1 MKKTIKSIL
10 ALILSVLVLFS
21 CFSSVGIL
29 AYAEE
34 YTEFDLYGE
43 NTVSFDYRKE
53 TVTFVITPKQN
64 GEYTFYTDCEY
75 DADAELYDSG
85 FYSLAEATD
94 IDAKNGN
101 YNFKLTYYL
110 YAYNTYYL
118 EITNCDKGGISFPVY
133 TVLPE
138 CLLESFEL
146 NRGDFSILAGREESI
161 SVENVLP
168 EYVEYV
174 DYKWTSDNEDVATV
188 VAYDYDNKYAT
199 VCAVSEGTATITV
212 TAHNGISRSVKVN
225 VVGRT
230 KLSVSEELQFEITD
244 PNGTAYAEFTPEE
257 SGQYRIYT
265 VSDYTVYIDSFID
278 SNDSNYGAF
287 YPEDGKTEISREICL
302 SEGVTY
308 NMDFRSYDGNSGKFK
323 VGIERIISV
332 DEVEILYN
340 GKPTYSLTAVVG
352 DTFRLEAEVLP
363 ENATNKGVRW
373 ESGNTEIATV
383 SEDGTVE
390 ITGVGST
397 DIVVHT
403 IDGDYTSQLWITA
416 RKITASLEVGAEI
429 TAEYLTEEDLYFSF
443 TPEDSGNYII
453 YSSERGDF
461 DPYVTVY
468 NSDWENI
475 GDNNDYYDSDG
486 ILDWNFRIVKYFEA
500 GKTYYIQ
507 TSINNVIGAHKVGVK
522 KAAAIESFE
531 ISGID
536 KQYVGKI
543 STFNIYNQ
551 TPADSGT
558 PSLNWTCSDSSA
570 AKITV
575 TDDTVA
581 QIEWLKAGVF
591 TLTATDKDGAF
602 AQYVVTVSDAKEIKE
617 NITETATFTYN
628 NETVAY
634 KFIPETSGKYEFY
647 SSNVVGNTITTI
659 NLYSATDHLY
669 SSGESYPGKG
679 STVQYYLDAGSTYFV
694 EISASFYDMETSE
707 YDFTVVK
714 TVPAESIIINSGT
727 DKITGYIGNDMRLNI
742 TSAPDHSNTDSIEW
756 SSSAEDIVSV
766 NSDGYIY
773 FRNEG
778 TAVITAKISET
789 VFDTITVNVK
799 LTPELQVNVPL
810 SVIIPN
816 SSTSVDVIFTPSVSG
831 KYVFYSSG
839 ELNAYANLY
848 NNDGWLSSCISL
860 DDNKNFKLAY
870 ELEAG
875 VTYTLSVGYYDSIAN
890 GEINL
895 AVVPVTPATSIQL
908 DTHSVNIFANSVSG
922 IRFNIAPFTAEL
934 SDITITSNDESIA
947 TVKTLPDDNYFEVI
961 GVSGGST
968 FISVSS
974 KGGASVT
981 LPVTVKPVYTLYLDR
996 PQNINITDNGE
1007 RIRLTFTAP
1016 KTGKY
1021 DLFSHNLL
1029 DTATINIWNEYY
1041 NNTVSLHQGNSF
1053 CDLVE
1058 LTEGVTYIIETGYQ
1072 SVEKTGSYD
1081 LFITEVKEP
1090 ESLIINNGEESV
1102 KGYKGDSIQLS
1113 LGYFPAHIDNSKIV
1127 WYSTDDTVATVDQNG
1142 YVTLLSTGDAYIVAY
1157 YNEQVWDD
1165 ILIKCIDY
1173 PSLSLNIQ
1181 QTLPIKENYEISCY
1195 QYVAESSGT
1204 YILKFRADQSV
1215 HVQIYDSNWTPINSV
1230 GAYDLQLSF
1239 NAVEGETYY
1248 FKFRH
1253 MYLDY
1258 SGTVDVIL
1266 ESKPAVTN
1274 LEIVQYPDKM
1284 TYYEGE
1290 TQFEYWG
1297 LILKA
1302 TLSNGNSVYWNYNQ
1316 GDLAGYEVFIDCS
1329 FSDGVYSG
1337 SAIRVGTAS
1346 VTFSFNILE
1355 NPVAKFELY
1364 SGNIKEFVENIG
1376 GYWNG
1381 SYYQYQYYQNI
1392 VDLVFK
1398 ITYTDGRTDFITVN
1412 DNINDASVTYS
1423 SNEPWSVGSDNYITF
1438 TYLGHS
1444 IDVPVTVIENPV
1456 EKIEINNAP
1465 SADIMFGDYEY
1476 GSLGP
1481 DGIYYIYLEDLE
1493 GFSFTVYYKNGT
1505 QKTFTAKDAII
1516 DYDCY
1521 YWDGYAGYFM
1531 ECPVEKAGDAT
1542 FTFNYLGHTAEVS
1555 INIKESNVS
1564 SVEIVK
1570 DPDITEINGNL
1581 LPDFYGMQIKITYT
1595 DGTSEIVTVTEENSY
1610 FAQEGYIVSFSNE
1623 KLTINNYGYRDAYLI
1638 SYMGVTATFDKITY
1652 IDSELPQINVSDITL
1667 NGVGTVFNI
1676 DGEEYKITSI
1686 YTWYREYAEGYNYFY
1701 GVGSTGKGYFEFG
1714 INVYA
1719 DENGYISNIMIENNV
1734 GMMDIL
1740 VDSGDI
1746 NGDGSIDVRDLVAMK
1761 KAAAGTK
1768 NAANKTNGDMNLN
1781 GKIDSSDLAVLRKR
1795 LLGKPADLDIWS
1807 C

>member
-1 MKKTIKSIL
+1 MKKSIKSIL
-10 ALILSVLVLFS
+10 ALTLIVLVMFS
-21 CFSSVGIL
+21 CFSAVTASADWRKYVN
-29 AYAEE
+29 
-34 YTEFDLYGE
+34 FDLYGE

-53 TVTFVITPKQN
+53 KVILVITPKQD

-75 DADAELYDSG
+75 DSDATLYDSG
-85 FYSLAEATD
+85 FYFLAESAD

-110 YAYNTYYL
+110 YAYGTYYL
-118 EITNCDKGGISFPVY
+118 EITNCEKEGVSLPVLH
-133 TVLPE
+133 TLPE
-138 CLLESFEL
+138 CKLESFEF
-146 NRGDFSILAGREESI
+146 NKGNFSILAGNEEYVNI
-161 SVENVLP
+161 ENTIP
-168 EYVEYV
+168 EYLEYV
-174 DYKWTSDNEDVATV
+174 DYKWTSDNENVATV
-188 VAYDYDNKYAT
+188 VANEYDNKSAT
-199 VCAVSEGTATITV
+199 ICAVSEGTATITA
-212 TAHNGISRSVKVN
+212 TAHNGVSNSITVT
-225 VVGRT
+225 VVERT
-230 KLSVSEELQFEITD
+230 ELSLSNETEFEITESN
-244 PNGTAYAEFTPEE
+244 PFIYTKFTPSE

-265 VSDYTVYIDSFID
+265 VCDYTVYIYDFTD
-278 SNDSNYGAF
+278 SNGSGYGQF
-287 YPEDGKTEISREICL
+287 YPEEGKTEISREIWL
-302 SEGVTY
+302 NEGVTY

-332 DEVEILYN
+332 DDVEILYN

-352 DTFRLEAEVLP
+352 DTIKLEAEVLP
-363 ENATNKGVRW
+363 KNATDKRVRW

-397 DIVVHT
+397 YIEVHT
-403 IDGDYTSQLWITA
+403 IDGDYTCQLWITA

-461 DPYVTVY
+461 DPHVTVY
-468 NSDWENI
+468 NSDWESI
-475 GDNNDYYDSDG
+475 GENSDHHNSDG

-500 GKTYYIQ
+500 GKTYYIR
-507 TSINNVIGAHKVGVK
+507 TSINNAIGIHNVGVK
-522 KAAAIESFE
+522 KAAAIEGFE
-531 ISGID
+531 IAGNSNS
-536 KQYVGKI
+536 YVGMI
-543 STFNIYNQ
+543 SVFSIYNQ

-558 PSLNWTCSDSSA
+558 PSLTWTCSDSSA

-575 TDDTVA
+575 TSDTVV

-591 TLTATDKDGAF
+591 TVTATDKDGAS

-617 NITETATFTYN
+617 NISETATFTYS

-634 KFIPETSGKYEFY
+634 KFIPETSGKYEFF
-647 SSNVVGNTITTI
+647 SSNVVGNTVTTI
-659 NLYSATDHLY
+659 NLYSATDYLY
-669 SSGESYPGKG
+669 SSGESSPGKG

-694 EISASFYDMETSE
+694 VISASFYDMETSQ

-714 TVPAESIIINSGT
+714 TVPAESIVINSGT
-727 DKITGYIGNDMRLNI
+727 DNITGYIGNNMWLNI
-742 TSAPDHSNTDSIEW
+742 TSASDHSSIDSIEW
-756 SSSAEDIVSV
+756 SSSAEDIVFV
-766 NSDGYIY
+766 ESDGHIY

-789 VFDTITVNVK
+789 VFDTITVTVK
-799 LTPELQVNVPL
+799 STPELQVNVPL

-816 SSTSVDVIFTPSVSG
+816 SSTSIDVIFTPSVSG

-839 ELNAYANLY
+839 DLNAYATLY
-848 NNDGWLSSCISL
+848 NNSGWLATSISL
-860 DDNKNFKLAY
+860 DDSRNFKISY

-875 VTYTLSVGYYDSIAN
+875 VTYTLSVGYSDSVTN
-890 GEINL
+890 GEISL
-895 AVVPVTPATSIQL
+895 TVVPVTPATSIQL
-908 DTHSVNIFANSVSG
+908 DTHSVNIFTNDVSG
-922 IRFNIAPFTAEL
+922 IHFNIAPFTAEL
-934 SDITITSNDESIA
+934 SDITITSDDESIA
-947 TVKTLPDDNYFEVI
+947 TVNYEGGNYFEVI
-961 GVSGGST
+961 GVNGGST
-968 FISVSS
+968 FITVSS
-974 KGGASVT
+974 KDGASVT

-996 PQNINITDNGE
+996 PQNINITDNGG

-1021 DLFSHNLL
+1021 DLFSNNLL
-1029 DTATINIWNEYY
+1029 DTAIINIWSEYY
-1041 NNTVSLHQGNSF
+1041 NNNIYLHQGNGF

-1072 SVEKTGSYD
+1072 SIEMTGSYD
-1081 LFITEVKEP
+1081 LFITEIKEP

-1102 KGYKGDSIQLS
+1102 KGYKGKYIQLS
-1113 LGYFPAHIDNSKIV
+1113 LGHSPEHIDKSKIV
-1127 WYSTDDTVATVDQNG
+1127 WYSTDEKVATVDQNG
-1142 YVTLLSTGDAYIVAY
+1142 YVTLHSTGDAYIVAY

-1173 PSLSLNIQ
+1173 PSLPLNIQ
-1181 QTLPIKENYEISCY
+1181 QTLPIKENFEKSCY
-1195 QYVAESSGT
+1195 QFIAESSET

-1215 HVQIYDSNWTPINSV
+1215 HLQIYDSNWMPINSV
-1230 GAYDLQLSF
+1230 GAWEHQLSF
-1239 NAVEGETYY
+1239 DAVEGETYY
-1248 FKFRH
+1248 FEFSH
-1253 MYLDY
+1253 SYLDV
-1258 SGTVDVIL
+1258 SGSVDVIL

-1274 LEIVQYPDKM
+1274 LEIVQYPNKM

-1290 TQFEYWG
+1290 TTFDYWG
-1297 LILKA
+1297 LKLKA
-1302 TLSNGNSVYWNYNQ
+1302 TLSNGEVVYWEYGQ
-1316 GDLAGYEVFIDCS
+1316 GGLLAGYDVFIGNS
-1329 FSDGVYSG
+1329 FPDGVYGGTDIS
-1337 SAIRVGTAS
+1337 VGTAT
-1346 VTFSFNILE
+1346 VFFNFNIIE

-1364 SGNIKEFVENIG
+1364 SGSIKEFVENIG

-1412 DNINDASVTYS
+1412 DYINDASVSYN

-1444 IDVPVTVIENPV
+1444 IDVPVTVIKNPV
-1456 EKIEINNAP
+1456 EKIEINSAP
-1465 SADIMFGDYEY
+1465 SADIMFGDYEH

-1505 QKTFTAKDAII
+1505 QKTFTSKDAII

-1542 FTFNYLGHTAEVS
+1542 FTFNYLGHTAEVT

-1570 DPDITEINGNL
+1570 DPDITEINGSL
-1581 LPDFYGMQIKITYT
+1581 IPDFYGMQIKITYT

-1610 FAQEGYIVSFSNE
+1610 FAQGGYIVSFGDK
-1623 KLTINNYGYRDAYLI
+1623 KLTINNFGYRAAYLI
-1638 SYMGVTATFDKITY
+1638 SYMGVAATFDKFTY
-1652 IDSELPQINVSDITL
+1652 IDSELPQISISDITL
-1667 NGVGTVFNI
+1667 NGVGTVFDI
-1676 DGEEYKITSI
+1676 DGEEYKINSL
-1686 YTWYREYAEGYNYFY
+1686 YTWYREYAEGYSYIY
-1701 GVGSTGKGYFEFG
+1701 GAGSTGKGYLIFG
-1714 INVYA
+1714 IEVYA
-1719 DENGYISNIMIENNV
+1719 DENGYISNIMIDCPC

-1761 KAAAGTK
+1761 KAAAVDK
-1768 NAANKTNGDMNLN
+1768 EAENKTNGDMDLN
-1781 GKIDSSDLAVLRKR
+1781 GKINSSDLAILRKR
-1795 LLGKPADLDIWS
+1795 LLGKPADLNIWNI
-1807 C
+1807 